1 MYNRLVLPL
10 VAASAL
16 AFACGPRAHSA
27 VEQPTPS
34 LELAETAATA
44 VDPAGTVAANL
55 AVDVGDQVE
64 LTLEVA
70 NASDRRIELR
80 FPNGQTHDMTVLDA
94 AGREVWRWS
103 KGRLFTSADQNRIV
117 GSGETVSFGVKMK
130 DDLPAGSYTAVAT
143 LTSSN
148 HPVEVRKG
156 FELR

>member
-1 MYNRLVLPL
+1 MPDDLAAHLVCLAGHGEALRTEPDGL
-10 VAASAL
+10 VDALERVAARQAERAL
-16 AFACGPRAHSA
+16 YPAAEHVLRAALRLHGAGGAAGGPA
-27 VEQPTPS
+27 VQ
-34 LELAETAATA
+34 
-44 VDPAGTVAANL
+44 GR
-55 AVDVGDQVE
+55 
-64 LTLEVA
+64 LTCA
-70 NASDRRIELR
+70 
-80 FPNGQTHDMTVLDA
+80 PGQVLDA